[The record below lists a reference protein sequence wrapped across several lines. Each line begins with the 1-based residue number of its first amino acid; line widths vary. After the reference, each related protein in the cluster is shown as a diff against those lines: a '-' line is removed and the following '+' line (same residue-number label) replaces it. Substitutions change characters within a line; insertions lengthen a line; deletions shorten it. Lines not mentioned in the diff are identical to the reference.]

1 MAFKALC
8 HGALFLSFI
17 ALSETFQ
24 TSLHKSLPG
33 NEAVPSSFKKNVYK
47 NVISNSVTCS
57 SMNHHDVASIAV
69 EEGTAKFDDISLD
82 SLSPPPCPESNKNDE
97 LWRNIRQ
104 NVPIWVQNTLMRDS
118 GFVRFGCDTLSLFA
132 LPSFCSTYR
141 DALPNFLALTD
152 IPVWL
157 RRHLYSVLKLN
168 DDHDKESLVRVNTFE
183 SIQYGDHSMQ
193 VIHLMRPLFFE
204 KDDTMYRRKDRLVVF
219 IHGGAWGSG
228 RPWMYR
234 LVARPLLQLNY
245 SVGVIGYRT
254 YPDTDIL
261 GQVNDIK
268 LATEKI
274 LLQSPEFAENDVTI
288 IGHSS
293 GSHVGLLSVL
303 DEDFLRRVSLGAFI
317 SLSGVFDIVK
327 HFQYESG
334 RGLEEISPMKEACG
348 GSEAAFM
355 ECSPTYLVDGFI
367 RKHGSI
373 LLPKMLY
380 VHGALDDT
388 VPYTSTTELIQE
400 LHKGIVDQPSEKQRF
415 QTLILPKVGHADTV
429 IQFMMGGETRDR
441 VLSWL
446 SIEA

>member
-1 MAFKALC
+1 MAFYTLC
-8 HGALFLSFI
+8 RGALFLSFI

-47 NVISNSVTCS
+47 KEMRNSPS
-57 SMNHHDVASIAV
+57 RISMNVASIAV
-69 EEGTAKFDDISLD
+69 GEGNAKFNDTSLD
-82 SLSPPPCPESNKNDE
+82 SLPPPPCPESNKNDDI
-97 LWRNIRQ
+97 WRKIRQ
-104 NVPIWVQNTLMRDS
+104 NVPIWVQNTLVRDS
-118 GFVRFGCDTLSLFA
+118 GFLRFMCDTLSLFA
-132 LPSFCSTYR
+132 LPSVCSTYQH
-141 DALPNFLALTD
+141 ALPNFLALTD

-157 RRHLYSVLKLN
+157 WRHLHSVLKL
-168 DDHDKESLVRVNTFE
+168 DDDLDKKSLVRENTFE
-183 SIQYGDHSMQ
+183 SIKYGGHPMQ
-193 VIHLMRPLFFE
+193 VAHLMRPLFFE

-219 IHGGAWGSG
+219 IHGGAGGSG

-245 SVGVIGYRT
+245 SVAVIGYRT
-254 YPDTDIL
+254 YPDTDIF
-261 GQVNDIK
+261 GQVKDVK

-274 LLQSPEFAENDVTI
+274 LQQSPEFAGNDVTI

-293 GSHVGLLSVL
+293 GSTIGLLSIL

-327 HFQYESG
+327 HFQYELG
-334 RGLEEISPMKEACG
+334 RGLEEISPMKAACG

-355 ECSPTYLVDGFI
+355 ECSPTYLVDGFV
-367 RKHGSI
+367 RKHGSS
-373 LLPKMLY
+373 LLPKMLF

-388 VPYTSTTELIQE
+388 VPYTSATELIQE
-400 LHKGIVDQPSEKQRF
+400 LHKGIVDQPSETRRF

-446 SIEA
+446 SIEV